1 MGTFIGPV
9 QSASRSLMARMAPP
23 EMTGEM
29 FGFFALSGK
38 VTSFIGPLMVGTLTA
53 LSGNARLGMSVIVVL
68 MLAGLA
74 ILLTVKEPPARTAP
88 E

>member
-1 MGTFIGPV
+1 
-9 QSASRSLMARMAPP
+9 
-23 EMTGEM
+23 M

-38 VTSFIGPLMVGTLTA
+38 VTSFIGPLMVGTVTA

-74 ILLTVKEPPARTAP
+74 ILLTVKAPRGRRAAP